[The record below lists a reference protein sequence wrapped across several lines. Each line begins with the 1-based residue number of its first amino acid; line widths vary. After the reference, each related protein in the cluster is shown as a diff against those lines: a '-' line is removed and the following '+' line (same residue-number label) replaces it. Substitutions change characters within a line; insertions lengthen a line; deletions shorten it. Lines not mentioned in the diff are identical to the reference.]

1 MRKLHWSNDM
11 RSSILNP
18 QRIAAF
24 LNSGNTKI
32 ANVKYGLF
40 TNSQYHHQKSSYTLR
55 PHRDAKPN
63 AVNLNVTSRGSMTVS
78 VVRVAKD
85 LE

>member
-1 MRKLHWSNDM
+1 MRKLRGSNDT

-18 QRIAAF
+18 QRIAVF
-24 LNSGNTKI
+24 LNGGNTKVT
-32 ANVKYGLF
+32 NVKLASF